1 MLLLGAHSFLPRLL
15 PFFRRIQ
22 NGLGQQ
28 EYEQENTKFD
38 IFVTMRESVPSM
50 SSSLKLIRHSSRK
63 HAYII
68 LTPLNP
74 IFI

>member
-1 MLLLGAHSFLPRLL
+1 MTSKGNADVNVNVNLHVYLNICKTGYKH
-15 PFFRRIQ
+15 
-22 NGLGQQ
+22 
-28 EYEQENTKFD
+28 D
-38 IFVTMRESVPSM
+38 IHMYA
-50 SSSLKLIRHSSRK
+50 SRK